1 MRFFASLWERVPVR
15 EAVPTLMPVMV
26 GAGAFGFISH
36 FLSSI
41 LSFSWD

>member
-15 EAVPTLMPVMV
+15 EAGPTLMTVMV

-36 FLSSI
+36 FANSI
-41 LSFSWD
+41 LSFSWS